1 MLAVSAIDVLI
12 LIAFPY
18 SGNDV
23 MGIFFINYIY
33 GARIIKIQGIILR
46 VIGMVDE
53 SVIKMWNEFQKLTGG
68 SAATYTAWQFGRTP
82 EVGDELAALVL
93 EGRKR
98 ATTGLAFEYERE
110 GEPLPKKGD
119 LSIVLGGD
127 GKARC
132 IIRTTSVR
140 VMPFKDV
147 PEEFAWKEGEDDRSL
162 KSWRE
167 VHERVFTLDCQ
178 DVGKRFSP
186 DMPVVCEEF
195 EVVFQ

>member
-1 MLAVSAIDVLI
+1 M
-12 LIAFPY
+12 
-18 SGNDV
+18 
-23 MGIFFINYIY
+23 
-33 GARIIKIQGIILR
+33 QGVILR

-53 SVIKMWNEFQKLTGG
+53 SVIKMWNEYRKLTGDA
-68 SAATYTAWQFGRTP
+68 AATYTAWQFGRTP

-127 GKARC
+127 GRARC
-132 IIRTTSVR
+132 IIRTTSAQ

-147 PEEFAWKEGEDDRSL
+147 PEEFAFKEGEDDRSL
-162 KSWRE
+162 RSWRE
-167 VHERVFTLDCQ
+167 VHQRVFTRDCEGAGIEFSQ
-178 DVGKRFSP
+178 DLH
-186 DMPVVCEEF
+186 VVCEEF

>member
-1 MLAVSAIDVLI
+1 MAAINI
-12 LIAFPY
+12 SSLIAFPY
-18 SGNDV
+18 SGNGPAGV
-23 MGIFFINYIY
+23 LFINSIFA
-33 GARIIKIQGIILR
+33 ARIIKMQGVILR

-53 SVIKMWNEFQKLTGG
+53 SVIKMWNEYRKLTGDA
-68 SAATYTAWQFGRTP
+68 AATYTAWQFGRTP

-127 GKARC
+127 GRARC
-132 IIRTTSVR
+132 IIRTTSAQ

-147 PEEFAWKEGEDDRSL
+147 PEEFAFKEGEDDRSL
-162 KSWRE
+162 RSWRE
-167 VHERVFTLDCQ
+167 VHQRVFTRDCEGAGIEFSQ
-178 DVGKRFSP
+178 DLH
-186 DMPVVCEEF
+186 VVCEEF